1 MRRHRRGPD
10 PEQQRR
16 QSRANLLMLSV
27 GARVLASARIDGGFR
42 PEAEMLALLE
52 EIRSGLQAD
61 EHLIMDDDDDWPG
74 LPRRDFKVFLR
85 DPEPDA
91 IHLSCHYGSH
101 SLFARLRID
110 GVLDEQ
116 GYGMGVSLDDPEQRV
131 ELTAEEQE
139 VMRLAFESGQ
149 EEAGAE
155 GPTPAGERFD
165 GTELHPVLP
174 VSRQQ
179 GSAVQILAVELY
191 DDGLAVCFAYDDP
204 VEVESNIPLEFYERA
219 GREPPLDRLLA
230 EARAQGGNLSPDIS
244 VRDDLGTEYREAGS
258 VEGGVQTV
266 HGEKSFTPAVPPASR
281 RLTISTYAGSVEID
295 L

>member
-1 MRRHRRGPD
+1 MRRDRHEPD

-16 QSRANLLMLSV
+16 QSHANLLMLSV
-27 GARVLASARIDGGFR
+27 GARLLASARIEGGFR
-42 PEAEMLALLE
+42 PEAEMPALLE
-52 EIRSGLQAD
+52 GIRSGWQAD
-61 EHLIMDDDDDWPG
+61 EHLAMADDDWPDF
-74 LPRRDFKVFLR
+74 PRRDYKVLLR

-116 GYGMGVSLDDPEQRV
+116 GHGMGISLDDPEQRV

-139 VMRLAFESGQ
+139 VTRLAFESGQ

-155 GPTPAGERFD
+155 QATPPGERFD
-165 GTELHPVLP
+165 GTELHRVLP
-174 VSRQQ
+174 VPRQQ
-179 GSAVQILAVELY
+179 ESPVEILAVEFY
-191 DDGLAVCFAYDDP
+191 EDGLVVCFAYDDP
-204 VEVESNIPLEFYERA
+204 VDVELNIPLEFYDRA

-230 EARAQGGNLSPDIS
+230 EARAQGGNLRPGIS
-244 VRDDLGTEYREAGS
+244 VCDDLGTEYREAGS
-258 VEGGVQTV
+258 AEGGVQTV
-266 HGEKSFTPAVPPASR
+266 HGEKSFTPAVPPGSR

-295 L
+295 I